1 MIQAHPYMTFDSF
14 DCGPLPAAVSVSR
27 FQGATAHRRGG
38 VEEFHLM
45 VRPTQYA
52 SIEAQLESISEAY
65 RSALSSIGL
74 GPGTCVL
81 RRFFCS
87 DLPNQAAALESHP
100 FANPHDQDEPCAV
113 SWAGQAPP
121 PPAKVA
127 LWAYHV
133 DEPGVELTKIRQG
146 ASLSLKRGEL
156 THIWT
161 TGVTCPDRETSYGQ
175 TEGIFE
181 KYEGCLQVR
190 GLRLDQHVIRT
201 WFFVRDVD
209 ANYQGLAAARR
220 DVFATRGLTPDTH
233 FIASTGIEGRSAD
246 FAATVTMDA
255 YAISGVRPEQIRF
268 LSAPEHLSP
277 THIYGVTFERGVS
290 VAYRDR
296 KHVIISGTAS
306 IDSAGSIVHPGDV
319 LGQLDRTMENVEA
332 LLRQADATFEDVCVL
347 IAYVRD
353 PSDLGVAQQAMSER
367 FGEAPIQV
375 VVAPVCRPGWLIE
388 VECQAIIPISN
399 PALPAF

>member
-1 MIQAHPYMTFDSF
+1 
-14 DCGPLPAAVSVSR
+14 
-27 FQGATAHRRGG
+27 
-38 VEEFHLM
+38 M

-65 RSALSSIGL
+65 RSTLVSIGL

-127 LWAYHV
+127 LWTYHV
-133 DEPGVELTKIRQG
+133 NDSGAELSKIEQG
-146 ASLSLKRGEL
+146 ASLSLRRGEL

-181 KYEGCLQVR
+181 KYEGCLQAR
-190 GLRLDQHVIRT
+190 GLHLDQHVIRT
-201 WFFVRDVD
+201 WFFVGNVD
-209 ANYQGLAAARR
+209 ANYQGLAEARR

-246 FAATVTMDA
+246 LSASVTMDA

-332 LLRQADATFEDVCVL
+332 LLRQAGATFQDVCML
-347 IAYVRD
+347 IVYVRD
-353 PSDLGVAQQAMSER
+353 PSDLDVALRAMSER

-388 VECQAIIPISN
+388 VECQAIVPISN